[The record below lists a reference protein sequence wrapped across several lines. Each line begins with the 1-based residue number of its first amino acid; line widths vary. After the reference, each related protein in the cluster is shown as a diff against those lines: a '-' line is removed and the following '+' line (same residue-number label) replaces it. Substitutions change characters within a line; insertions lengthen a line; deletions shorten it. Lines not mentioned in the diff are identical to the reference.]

1 MRKRQG
7 ITALVATV
15 AAVTLLA
22 GCASN
27 ATPQARPQQTQQEQQ
42 HDGTL
47 PNRESAADE
56 SEPSG
61 EHTPDH
67 MGMPPPYEPQ
77 PLWPESG
84 VVEFP
89 HEVGDGFT
97 GGTDVNVTTFFV
109 SSVYTDNDYN
119 LLSVRVAD
127 NFYGYNARDYSYSN
141 LHYVDGVLCG
151 GNGGSS
157 ESEIY
162 SRTCWIIGT
171 DGETWMTS
179 YSADI
184 SYEDLAGYLRVVHDA
199 LVANAADIS

>member
-1 MRKRQG
+1 MRKRHG
-7 ITALVATV
+7 ITAMVAT
-15 AAVTLLA
+15 AAALTLLA
-22 GCASN
+22 GCASD
-27 ATPQARPQQTQQEQQ
+27 ASYQARPPQSQQEQQ
-42 HDGTL
+42 DGASM
-47 PNRESAADE
+47 PNREPAPAESAPD
-56 SEPSG
+56 G
-61 EHTPDH
+61 ETTPDH
-67 MGMPPPYEPQ
+67 MGMPPQYEPQ
-77 PLWPESG
+77 PLWPASG

-97 GGTDVNVTTFFV
+97 GGTDINVNSFFV
-109 SSVYTDNDYN
+109 SSVYTDDNYN

-127 NFYGYNARDYSYSN
+127 NFYGYNGRDYGYSN

-157 ESEIY
+157 GTEIY

-184 SYEDLAGYLRVVHDA
+184 SYEDLSGYLQVVHES
-199 LVANAADIS
+199 LVANAADPS